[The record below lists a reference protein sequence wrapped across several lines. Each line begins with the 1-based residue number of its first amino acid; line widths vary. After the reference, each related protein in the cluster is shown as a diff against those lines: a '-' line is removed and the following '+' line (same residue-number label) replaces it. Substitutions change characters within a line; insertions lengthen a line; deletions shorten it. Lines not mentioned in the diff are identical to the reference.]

1 MLDMGLSTYSTVSI
15 NQSIN
20 HRTEPSPTEPS
31 PNTPIHPSIPNG
43 VSPSLSYTHPH
54 LQHIHTYPP
63 THHHHH
69 RNPPDAPPLQSP
81 HAMHTTPLHTREGGG
96 EGALRPSGRRLC
108 LVWVCLAGRWK
119 DGVGGC
125 GPSTPNPEGRQGD
138 EMDGSN
144 AKGNARQVSVSR

>member
-1 MLDMGLSTYSTVSI
+1 MESSHIGDSKGVCMLDMGLSTYSTVSI

-69 RNPPDAPPLQSP
+69 HRNPPDAPPLQSP
-81 HAMHTTPLHTREGGG
+81 HAMHTTPYKGGG
-96 EGALRPSGRRLC
+96 RRRSIKAVGTAFVFGLGLSGWAMEGWGG
-108 LVWVCLAGRWK
+108 WVRSFY
-119 DGVGGC
+119 
-125 GPSTPNPEGRQGD
+125 P
-138 EMDGSN
+138 
-144 AKGNARQVSVSR
+144 